1 MRVLVCDPIAES
13 AVEKMKNAG
22 LEVVVKTGMDKEELI
37 KTVPGF
43 NAMVVRSATK
53 VRKDV
58 IDAATDLKLI
68 VRGGVGIDN
77 IDVEYAKEK
86 GIEVRNTPAA
96 STRSVAELAIGYMF
110 ALSRHIAQST
120 ISMKEGKWEKKKF
133 KGVELKGKTL
143 GLIGTGRI
151 GSETA
156 RIAMAIGMSVIGY
169 DPYIKEPP
177 VEGMK
182 LVSSIDELLEKS
194 DYVSLHLP
202 LTDETKHLINKEK
215 LSKMKKSAF
224 LINCARG
231 GIVDENDLYEA
242 LKEGV
247 IAGAA
252 LDVYEEEPPTDR
264 KLFEL
269 ENFIGSPHIGAST
282 KEGQGRVGDEVA
294 EIIINFSNNN

>member
-1 MRVLVCDPIAES
+1 MNVLICDPVADS
-13 AVEKMKNAG
+13 AINKMKEAG
-22 LEVVVKTGMDKEELI
+22 LDVTVKTGMDKEELI
-37 KTVPGF
+37 KVIPDF
-43 NAMVVRSATK
+43 DAMVVRSATK

-58 IDAATDLKLI
+58 IDVASNLKLI
-68 VRGGVGIDN
+68 VRGGVGLDN
-77 IDVEYAKEK
+77 IDVKYAQSK

-110 ALSRHIAQST
+110 ALARMIPQAT
-120 ISMKEGKWEKKKF
+120 ISMKEGKWEKKRF
-133 KGVELKGKTL
+133 KGTELMGKTL

-177 VEGMK
+177 VSGMT
-182 LVSSIDELLEKS
+182 LVSSMDEIFEKS
-194 DYVSLHLP
+194 DYISLHLP
-202 LTDETKHLINKEK
+202 LTDETKHMINKEK

-224 LINCARG
+224 LVNCARG
-231 GIVDENDLYEA
+231 GIIEENDLYEA
-242 LKEGV
+242 LKEGI

-269 ENFIGSPHIGAST
+269 DNFLCSPHVGAST

-294 EIIINFSNNN
+294 DIIIDFSK